1 MALRQARYPSRLIPR
16 PGYLASNIRT
26 ESPPN
31 VGLCVTHI
39 WIWMRGSCERL
50 KESPGED
57 HVVETAEAAPE
68 SHDARLAV
76 TGACEEAA
84 ELSDHAHRLANGGW
98 FGWGGTVGVMDSEQ
112 HPPGI
117 IVQDDRGGHVR
128 GGAGPVGG
136 LQQPSG
142 DHGVDDRR
150 PPQAIGLLQLQ
161 MFNPTPRFEHVVEAF
176 DQPAQAVVVDSGQHL

>member
-1 MALRQARYPSRLIPR
+1 DLARGQRSPMVTDQIPTVAVDRDGNDGIRESLAVPVQIKDRVQKRVAEGVPVERPVGISDVEALF
-16 PGYLASNIRT
+16 
-26 ESPPN
+26 EK
-31 VGLCVTHI
+31 LCVTHI

-150 PPQAIGLLQLQ
+150 PPQAI
-161 MFNPTPRFEHVVEAF
+161 
-176 DQPAQAVVVDSGQHL
+176 